1 MKTALSF
8 IKSLIIVL
16 ILCNS
21 VNAQLITENF
31 NYTAGNLISVTP
43 NWKNFQQGTIEVQ
56 VIDGN
61 LGYPNYGLSNSG
73 RMILLNGGIGQRSTI
88 FRNFTT
94 QKNNGVSVY
103 YSFLLNLINASDLD
117 INTSIGD
124 YFINFITSQNYFRS
138 YIFIRQG
145 SDPTKFCLGLAKANS
160 DNIVWDNTDLSIN
173 TTYLIVVRYFFQNGN
188 DMIRLWINPN
198 LLGAEPAGD
207 VEVSTGTDAT
217 DLSGILLSQRN
228 KSGHEQ
234 IDGLTVT
241 NSWSQIPLPVELIAF
256 NANIAGNQ
264 VLLNWK
270 TATEIN
276 NYGFEVER
284 SEIPQAG
291 QASNLASIAVQL
303 WEKVGFV
310 QGHGNSNSPK
320 EYSFTDFPSG
330 GISFNYRL
338 KQIDNDGNFE
348 YSNSLEVILDTPLKS
363 EALQNYP
370 NPFNPSTTISYK
382 IQSQCRTTINIY
394 DLLGKVVATLVNEEK
409 QAGKYEVVWNGKDNS
424 GKKLT
429 SGIYFYRFTAG
440 SFTQINKMILLN

>member
-8 IKSLIIVL
+8 LKSIIFL
-16 ILCNS
+16 FILCNS
-21 VNAQLITENF
+21 VQAQLITENF
-31 NYTAGNLISVTP
+31 NYTEGNLVSVTP
-43 NWKNFQQGTIEVQ
+43 NWKNFQQGLIEVA

-73 RMILLNGGIGQRSTI
+73 RMILLNGGGGSRSI
-88 FRNFTT
+88 ISRNFTT

-188 DMIRLWINPN
+188 DMTRLWINPN
-198 LLGAEPAGD
+198 LLGAEPAAD

-217 DLSGILLSQRN
+217 DLCGILLSQRN

-256 NANIAGNQ
+256 NSIIAGNQ
-264 VLLNWK
+264 VLLKWK

-284 SEIPQAG
+284 CQTSLPAT
-291 QASNLASIAVQL
+291 QASDVNRET
-303 WEKVGFV
+303 WEKIGFV
-310 QGHGNSNSPK
+310 QGHGNSSSPK
-320 EYSFTDFPSG
+320 EYSFIDLPSG

-348 YSNSLEVILDTPLKS
+348 YSNSLEVILDTPSKS

-382 IQSQCRTTINIY
+382 IQSQCRTTIKIY
-394 DLLGKVVATLVNEEK
+394 DLLGKEVAILVNEEK
-409 QAGKYEVVWNGKDNS
+409 PAGKYEVVWNGKDNL
-424 GKKLT
+424 GKRLT
-429 SGIYFYRFTAG
+429 SGVYFYKLIAG
-440 SFTQINKMILLN
+440 TFIQTRKMLLLN